1 MKQQR
6 QRRNSHF
13 LFWQIFFS
21 LLSDPPHSPPPPL
34 WIRFLPRFGIW
45 RQHSGGVIWQCRL
58 SKSTGTL
65 SWAPFL
71 FGEHIRIQ
79 GLFQALG
86 RNPLSLFTRI
96 PPKGHIQPTIY
107 LNPFLTPRHRGLDLT
122 KTFTPPP
129 SFDNQ
134 ISDYKSRRPLKEE
147 KKNNKKEQKK
157 INLTS

>member
-79 GLFQALG
+79 GLFPGSGPKPIIIIHEDTPQRPHTTHDILK
-86 RNPLSLFTRI
+86 SI
-96 PPKGHIQPTIY
+96 PHPP
-107 LNPFLTPRHRGLDLT
+107 TPRSGPDKDLHPPTFFWQSDFGLQITQASQRRKEKQQKRT
-122 KTFTPPP
+122 K
-129 SFDNQ
+129 
-134 ISDYKSRRPLKEE
+134 K
-147 KKNNKKEQKK
+147 
-157 INLTS
+157 